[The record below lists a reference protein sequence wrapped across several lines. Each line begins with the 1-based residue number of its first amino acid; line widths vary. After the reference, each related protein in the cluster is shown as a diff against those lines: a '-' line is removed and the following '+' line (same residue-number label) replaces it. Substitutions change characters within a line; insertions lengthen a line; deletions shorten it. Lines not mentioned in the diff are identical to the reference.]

1 LNGRPL
7 GALLFADRPDPA
19 TRSPVSAD
27 PAERIVDGQKEELVI
42 KLRSGALVAAAAI
55 LFAACQ
61 GAASPPPSSS
71 TGAPESSASTTPAE
85 SPSSSPAETVKEG
98 GTLVVA
104 LPGDIT
110 RTDPAMIDDSNSSYV
125 MQNVME
131 GLVALAP
138 GSTSKIEPALA
149 EKWETSADGLTYTF
163 HLRAGVK
170 FHDGTDFNADAVVY
184 NYDRWK
190 NFPKELQ
197 DYTYYAG
204 AVFGGYGDTSNIAS
218 VTAKDPAT
226 VEIVLKKAQSN
237 FLIAQTLTVFTMS
250 SPAALKAGKADNTEK
265 DVSKVTYAQ
274 GGAGAM
280 VGTGPF
286 KFKEWVV
293 GDHVTIE
300 KNADYWDKTKVPH
313 VDSVVFK
320 PVAEETQRVNGLQ
333 AGEIDISQTIAPL
346 DIATIKGDSKLQ
358 VIDRGESCNTMQL
371 SMNHKYT
378 PIKNPKIREAIAYAV
393 NRQALIDAFYAGLA
407 TPADNWMPLG
417 TQYAKPL
424 GLPTYDVEKAK
435 QAIKDSGETDLKID
449 FYYPSDV
456 TRPYM
461 PDPKGIFEAISRD
474 LEAVGFTIVPHTE
487 TWRPDYLD
495 HEYAGNFEM
504 WLLGWTCDW
513 AGPDNFLKT
522 AFFGYVKGEPSTEF
536 AYKND
541 ELEKTMNDALA
552 ATDEATAKSLWEH
565 AQDLLKADLPTVPL
579 INSTPP
585 AAAQAYV
592 KGFVGSGG
600 LNEYL
605 NSVWLDK

>member
-1 LNGRPL
+1 VRL
-7 GALLFADRPDPA
+7 
-19 TRSPVSAD
+19 
-27 PAERIVDGQKEELVI
+27 RI
-42 KLRSGALVAAAAI
+42 GALVAASAI
-55 LFAACQ
+55 VIAAC
-61 GAASPPPSSS
+61 GGPAAPSPSAASPG
-71 TGAPESSASTTPAE
+71 TGASPGASTE
-85 SPSSSPAETVKEG
+85 PSTEPSAAVKEG

-125 MQNVME
+125 MQSVME
-131 GLVALAP
+131 GLVSLVP
-138 GSTSKIEPALA
+138 GSTSEIRPALA
-149 EKWETSADGLTYTF
+149 EKWELSSDGKTYTF
-163 HLRAGVK
+163 HLRQGVK
-170 FHDGTDFNADAVVY
+170 FHDGTEFNADAVVY
-184 NYDRWK
+184 NYERWK
-190 NFPKELQ
+190 NFPTELQ

-204 AVFGGYGDTSNIAS
+204 AVFGGYADKSNVAS
-218 VTAKDPAT
+218 VKAVDPAT
-226 VEIVLKKAQSN
+226 VEITLKSPQSS
-237 FLIAQTLTVFTMS
+237 FLIAQTLTVFAIS
-250 SPAALKAGKADNTEK
+250 SPDALKAGKADNTEK

-274 GGAGAM
+274 GGEGAM

-300 KNADYWDKTKVPH
+300 KNAEYWDPAGVAH
-313 VDSVVFK
+313 LDEVVFR
-320 PVAEETQRVNGLQ
+320 PVAEETQRVNGLTT
-333 AGEIDISQTIAPL
+333 GEIDLAQTVAPI
-346 DIATIKGDSKLQ
+346 DIETIKGNADLQ
-358 VIDRGESCNTMQL
+358 VIDRGESCNTVQL
-371 SMNHKYT
+371 SMNHKYD
-378 PIKNPKIREAIAYAV
+378 PIKNPKIREAIAAAV
-393 NRQALIDAFYAGLA
+393 NRDALIDAFYAGLA
-407 TPADNWMPLG
+407 VPADNWMPLG

-424 GLPTYDVEKAK
+424 NLPKYDPDAAK
-435 QAIKDSGETDLKID
+435 QLIKDSGATDLSID
-449 FYYPSDV
+449 FYYPSDT

-461 PDPKGIFEAISRD
+461 PDPKGIFEAITRD

-487 TWRPDYLD
+487 TFRPDFLD

-504 WLLGWTCDW
+504 WILGWTCDW

-522 AFFGYVKGEPSTEF
+522 AFFGYVEGEPSTEF
-536 AYKND
+536 AYTND

-552 ATDEATAKSLWEH
+552 ATDEATAKQLWEK
-565 AQDLLKADLPTVPL
+565 AQDLLRADLPTVPL

>member
-1 LNGRPL
+1 MVRL
-7 GALLFADRPDPA
+7 
-19 TRSPVSAD
+19 
-27 PAERIVDGQKEELVI
+27 RI
-42 KLRSGALVAAAAI
+42 GALVAASAI
-55 LFAACQ
+55 VIAAC
-61 GAASPPPSSS
+61 GGPAAPSPSAASPG
-71 TGAPESSASTTPAE
+71 TGASPGASTE
-85 SPSSSPAETVKEG
+85 PSTEPSAAVKEG

-125 MQNVME
+125 MQSVME
-131 GLVALAP
+131 GLVSLVP
-138 GSTSKIEPALA
+138 GSTSEIRPALA
-149 EKWETSADGLTYTF
+149 EKWELSSDGKTYTF
-163 HLRAGVK
+163 HLRQGVK
-170 FHDGTDFNADAVVY
+170 FHDGTEFNADAVVY
-184 NYDRWK
+184 NYERWK
-190 NFPKELQ
+190 NFPTELQ

-204 AVFGGYGDTSNIAS
+204 AVFGGYADKSNVAS
-218 VTAKDPAT
+218 VKAVDPAT
-226 VEIVLKKAQSN
+226 VEITLKSPQSS
-237 FLIAQTLTVFTMS
+237 FLIAQTLTVFAIS
-250 SPAALKAGKADNTEK
+250 SPDALKAGKADNTEK

-274 GGAGAM
+274 GGEGAM

-300 KNADYWDKTKVPH
+300 KNAEYWDPAGVAH
-313 VDSVVFK
+313 LDEVVFR
-320 PVAEETQRVNGLQ
+320 PVAEETQRVNGLTT
-333 AGEIDISQTIAPL
+333 GEIDLAQTVAPI
-346 DIATIKGDSKLQ
+346 DIETIKGNADLQ
-358 VIDRGESCNTMQL
+358 VIDRGESCNTVQL
-371 SMNHKYT
+371 SMNHKYD
-378 PIKNPKIREAIAYAV
+378 PIKNPKIREAIAAAV
-393 NRQALIDAFYAGLA
+393 NRDALIDAFYAGLA
-407 TPADNWMPLG
+407 VPADNWMPLG

-424 GLPTYDVEKAK
+424 NLPKYDPDAAK
-435 QAIKDSGETDLKID
+435 QLIKDSGATDLSID
-449 FYYPSDV
+449 FYYPSDT

-461 PDPKGIFEAISRD
+461 PDPKGIFEAITRD

-487 TWRPDYLD
+487 TFRPDFLD

-504 WLLGWTCDW
+504 WILGWTCDW

-522 AFFGYVKGEPSTEF
+522 AFFGYVEGEPSTEF

-552 ATDEATAKSLWEH
+552 ATDEATAKQLWEK
-565 AQDLLKADLPTVPL
+565 AQDLLRADLPTVPL

>member
-1 LNGRPL
+1 MKRTGM
-7 GALLFADRPDPA
+7 
-19 TRSPVSAD
+19 
-27 PAERIVDGQKEELVI
+27 
-42 KLRSGALVAAAAI
+42 AAAAA
-55 LFAACQ
+55 LV
-61 GAASPPPSSS
+61 GAAMLFGACTPGS
-71 TGAPESSASTTPAE
+71 TGQTGKS
-85 SPSSSPAETVKEG
+85 G

-131 GLVALAP
+131 GLVSLKA
-138 GSTSKIEPALA
+138 GSTSEIVPALA
-149 EKWETSADGLTYTF
+149 ESWTTSADGKTYEF
-163 HLRAGVK
+163 KIRKGVK
-170 FHDGTDFNADAVVY
+170 FHDGTDVNADAVVY

-190 NFPKELQ
+190 NFPTELQ

-204 AVFGGYGDTSNIAS
+204 AVFGGYGDTSNVAS
-218 VTAKDPAT
+218 VTAKDANT
-226 VEIVLKKAQSN
+226 VDIVLKAPQSN
-237 FLIAQTLTVFTMS
+237 FLIAQTLTVFAIS
-250 SPAALKAGKADNTEK
+250 SPKALKDGKADNSEK
-265 DVSKVTYAQ
+265 DVSKVAYAQ

-286 KFKEWVV
+286 KFTEWVV
-293 GDHVTIE
+293 GDHVTIS
-300 KNADYWDKTKVPH
+300 KNADYWDKSKVALL
-313 VDSVVFK
+313 DKVVFK
-320 PVAEETQRVNGLQ
+320 PVSEETQRVNGLM
-333 AGEIDISQTIAPL
+333 AATPEIDLAQTIAPL
-346 DIATIKGDSKLQ
+346 DIATIKGNAKLQ
-358 VIDRGESCNTMQL
+358 VIDRGKSCNTMQL
-371 SMNHKYT
+371 SMNHNYA
-378 PIKNPKIREAIAYAV
+378 PIKNVKIRQAIAAAID
-393 NRQALIDAFYAGLA
+393 RKALIDAFYAGLA

-424 GLPTYDVEKAK
+424 GLPAFDVAAAK
-435 QAIKDSGETDLKID
+435 QLIKDSGETDLSID

-474 LEAVGFTIVPHTE
+474 LEAVGFTIIPHTE

-522 AFFGYVKGEPSTEF
+522 AFFGYVKGVPSTEF

-541 ELEKTMNDALA
+541 DLEKTMNDALA
-552 ATDEATAKSLWEH
+552 ATDDATAKSLWEH
-565 AQDLLKADLPTVPL
+565 AQDLLRTDLPTVPL

-605 NSVWLDK
+605 NTVWLDK

>member
-1 LNGRPL
+1 MVRLRI
-7 GALLFADRPDPA
+7 GAF
-19 TRSPVSAD
+19 
-27 PAERIVDGQKEELVI
+27 
-42 KLRSGALVAAAAI
+42 VAATAI
-55 LFAACQ
+55 MFAAC
-61 GAASPPPSSS
+61 GTAASPSPS
-71 TGAPESSASTTPAE
+71 ASSAGTSTAPTSSEPSAE
-85 SPSSSPAETVKEG
+85 PTAAVKEG

-138 GSTSKIEPALA
+138 GSTSEIVPALA
-149 EKWETSADGLTYTF
+149 EKWETSTDGLTYTF

-170 FHDGTDFNADAVVY
+170 FHDGTDLNADAVVF

-204 AVFGGYGDTSNIAS
+204 AVFGGYGDTSNVAS
-218 VTAKDPAT
+218 VKATDAST

-237 FLIAQTLTVFTMS
+237 FLIAQTLTVFTIA
-250 SPAALKAGKADNTEK
+250 SPKALKDGKADNTEK
-265 DVSKVTYAQ
+265 DVSKVTFAQ
-274 GGAGAM
+274 GGTGAM

-300 KNADYWDKTKVPH
+300 KNADYWDTTKAPH
-313 VDSVVFK
+313 VDDVVFK

-346 DIATIKGDSKLQ
+346 DIETIKGDTKLQ

-371 SMNHKYT
+371 SMNHKYA
-378 PIKNPKIREAIAYAV
+378 PIKNEKIREAIASAV

-417 TQYAKPL
+417 TQYAKKL
-424 GLPTYDVEKAK
+424 DLPAYDPDAAK
-435 QAIKDSGETDLKID
+435 QLIKDSGETDLSID

-474 LEAVGFTIVPHTE
+474 LEAVGFKIVPHTE

-522 AFFGYVKGEPSTEF
+522 AFFGYVDGKPSTEF
-536 AYKND
+536 DYKND

-552 ATDEATAKSLWEH
+552 ATDENTAKTLWEH
-565 AQDLLKADLPTVPL
+565 AQDLLRTDLPTVPL

-585 AAAQAYV
+585 AAGQAYV

>member
-1 LNGRPL
+1 M
-7 GALLFADRPDPA
+7 
-19 TRSPVSAD
+19 T
-27 PAERIVDGQKEELVI
+27 
-42 KLRSGALVAAAAI
+42 SGAVLVAAAL
-55 LFAACQ
+55 LFGACAP
-61 GAASPPPSSS
+61 GASN
-71 TGAPESSASTTPAE
+71 APAGKS
-85 SPSSSPAETVKEG
+85 G

-110 RTDPAMIDDSNSSYV
+110 RSDPAMIDDSNSSYV

-131 GLVALAP
+131 GLVSLKA
-138 GSTSKIEPALA
+138 GSTSEIVATLA
-149 EKWETSADGLTYTF
+149 ESWTTSPDGKTHTF
-163 HLRAGVK
+163 KLRSGVK

-184 NYDRWK
+184 NYLRWK
-190 NFPKELQ
+190 NFPTELQ

-204 AVFGGYGDTSNIAS
+204 AVFGGYGDTSNVAS
-218 VTAKDPAT
+218 VTAKDAST
-226 VEIVLKKAQSN
+226 VEIVLKAPQSN
-237 FLIAQTLTVFTMS
+237 FILTQTLTVFTLS
-250 SPAALKAGKADNTEK
+250 SPTALKAGKADNTEL
-265 DVSKVTYAQ
+265 DVAKVTYAQ
-274 GGAGAM
+274 GGAGSM

-286 KFKEWVV
+286 KFTEWIV
-293 GDHVTIE
+293 GDHVTITR
-300 KNADYWDKTKVPH
+300 NADYWDKAHAALLDK
-313 VDSVVFK
+313 VVFK
-320 PVAEETQRVNGLQ
+320 PVSEETQRVNGLM
-333 AGEIDISQTIAPL
+333 AAAPEIDLAQTIAPL
-346 DIATIKGDSKLQ
+346 DIATIRGNAKLQ
-358 VIDRGESCNTMQL
+358 VIDRGKSCNTMQI
-371 SMNHKYT
+371 SMNHNYA
-378 PIKNPKIREAIAYAV
+378 PIKNVKIRQAIAAAV
-393 NRQALIDAFYAGLA
+393 NRTALIEAFYAGLA

-424 GLPTYDVEKAK
+424 ALPAYDVAAAK
-435 QAIKDSGETDLKID
+435 QLIKDSGETDLSLD

-474 LEAVGFTIVPHTE
+474 LEAVGFTVVPHTE

-522 AFFGYVKGEPSTEF
+522 AFFGYVKGVPSTEF

-552 ATDEATAKSLWEH
+552 ATDDATAKSLWEH
-565 AQDLLKADLPTVPL
+565 AQDLLRADMPTVPL

-605 NSVWLDK
+605 NTVWLDK

>member
-1 LNGRPL
+1 MVRL
-7 GALLFADRPDPA
+7 
-19 TRSPVSAD
+19 
-27 PAERIVDGQKEELVI
+27 RI
-42 KLRSGALVAAAAI
+42 GALVAATAI
-55 LFAACQ
+55 IFAAC
-61 GAASPPPSSS
+61 GTAASPSPTASSPAATGS
-71 TGAPESSASTTPAE
+71 TAPESAAPSAA
-85 SPSSSPAETVKEG
+85 PSAAVKEG

-131 GLVALAP
+131 GLLALKP
-138 GSTSKIEPALA
+138 GSTSEILPALA
-149 EKWETSADGLTYTF
+149 EKWTVSPDGLTYDF
-163 HLRAGVK
+163 NLRQGVK

-184 NYDRWK
+184 NYNRWK

-204 AVFGGYGDTSNIAS
+204 AVFGGYGATSNVAS

-237 FLIAQTLTVFTMS
+237 FLIAQTLTVFAIS
-250 SPAALKAGKADNTEK
+250 SPTALKAGKADNTEK

-274 GGAGAM
+274 GGTGAM

-313 VDSVVFK
+313 VDDVVFK
-320 PVAEETQRVNGLQ
+320 PVAEEAQRVNGLQ
-333 AGEIDISQTIAPL
+333 AGEIDLAQTIAPL
-346 DIATIKGDSKLQ
+346 DIATIKGDTKLQ

-378 PIKNPKIREAIAYAV
+378 PIKNVKIRQAIAAAV

-424 GLPTYDVEKAK
+424 GLPTYDPEAAK
-435 QAIKDSGETDLKID
+435 QLIKDSGETDLSID

-474 LEAVGFTIVPHTE
+474 LEAVGFKIVPHTE

-513 AGPDNFLKT
+513 AGADNFLKT
-522 AFFGYVKGEPSTEF
+522 AFFGYVDGKPSTEF

-552 ATDEATAKSLWEH
+552 ATDENTAKTLWEH

-592 KGFVGSGG
+592 KDFVGSGG